1 MSGQQGGVPLD
12 LLLEDAQILDVELLC
27 TYSGWVGVRNGRFVR
42 VEEGRPPADVGALQR
57 RSLEGARVLPG
68 LVDSHMHIESSLV
81 TPRRFAELA
90 LVHGTTTVLA
100 DPHEVANVAGAPGIR
115 WMIEASRG
123 LALRVFHAVPSCVPA
138 TDHSIEWTAHT
149 IDVAALSEFTAEPD
163 VLALGEMMDYQ
174 AVLAGSERHRAL
186 LAAARRD
193 GLLLEGHIP
202 TLSGQELSE
211 YLSAGVTS
219 DHTLTRPAK
228 LREQLRKG
236 CAVMLQWKSLTAENL
251 DAVMALPDRSRIL
264 LITDDIEPTL
274 LLQGHLSSILQRAVE
289 LGMPEAEAVASAT
302 VRPARYLGLRHL
314 GMIAPGYEA
323 DFLVAGGPGP
333 WPPSEVYVA
342 GELVAQDGEYCG
354 PGAAVVSGGG
364 KRPEPGAGAG
374 PAAAAPAPPTA
385 APVPAPPTAAP
396 VPQQV
401 NPDWFRFD
409 VADGSYRVRT
419 VVVESTQTTK
429 THIGERELQFK
440 DGFPLLPAGD
450 DIAVACVV
458 ARDESSYAV
467 SLLEGS
473 GFGGG
478 AFASSFAHDSHN
490 FLAVGSSVAALRT
503 AGERVCHAGG
513 GVAVVSES
521 GGAAAFC
528 PLPVMG
534 LLSDEPVADVAQSL
548 AQVEQALRAR
558 GVKHE
563 RPFLLFSL
571 LSLSVSPLAKFSD
584 RGIVDTEH
592 RRVLTAFPGPAEETY
607 I

>member
-1 MSGQQGGVPLD
+1 MD
-12 LLLEDAQILDVELLC
+12 LLLEDAQILDVELLSY
-27 TYSGWVGVRNGRFVR
+27 YSGWVGVRDGRFAR
-42 VEEGRPPADVGALQR
+42 VEEGRPSADIVARTR
-57 RSLEGARVLPG
+57 RSLNGARVLPG
-68 LVDSHMHIESSLV
+68 LIDSHMHIESSLV

-123 LALRVFHAVPSCVPA
+123 LALRVFHAIPSCVPA
-138 TDHSIEWTAHT
+138 TEHSIEWTAHT
-149 IDVAALSEFTAEPD
+149 IDAAALAKFTAEPD

-174 AVLAGSERHRAL
+174 AVLAGSERHGAL
-186 LAAARRD
+186 LAAARQA

-202 TLSGQELSE
+202 TLSGEELSE

-251 DAVMALPDRSRIL
+251 ASVMALPDRSRIL

-274 LLQGHLSSILQRAVE
+274 LLQGHLSSIVQRAVE
-289 LGMPEAEAVASAT
+289 LGMPETEAVASAT

-323 DFLVAGGPGP
+323 DFLVSSGPGL

-354 PGAAVVSGGG
+354 PGAEAASGVG
-364 KRPEPGAGAG
+364 KEPGTGSAP
-374 PAAAAPAPPTA
+374 PAAASLPPAA
-385 APVPAPPTAAP
+385 APVPA
-396 VPQQV
+396 QV

-409 VADGSYRVRT
+409 VADGTHRVRT
-419 VVVESTQTTK
+419 VVVETTQTTK

-440 DGFPLLPAGD
+440 DGFPVLPAGD

-473 GFGGG
+473 GFSGG

-490 FLAVGSSVAALRT
+490 FLAVGSSVAALCA
-503 AGERVCHAGG
+503 AGSRVCSAGG
-513 GVAVVSES
+513 GVAVVAEPGSES
-521 GGAAAFC
+521 GTESEAESRSAGTSAFC

-534 LLSDEPVADVAQSL
+534 LLSDEPVAHVAQSL

-558 GVKHE
+558 GVRHE

-592 RRVLTAFPGPAEETY
+592 RRVLGTFLAPAE
-607 I
+607 

>member
-1 MSGQQGGVPLD
+1 MSSRESGASLD
-12 LLLEDAQILDVELLC
+12 LLLEDAQILDVELLSY
-27 TYSGWVGVRNGRFVR
+27 YSGWLGVRGGRFVR

-81 TPRRFAELA
+81 TPRRFAEQA

-115 WMIEASRG
+115 WMIDASRG

-138 TDHSIEWTAHT
+138 TEHSIEWTAHT
-149 IDVAALSEFTAEPD
+149 IDAAALSEFSAEAD

-202 TLSGQELSE
+202 TLSGEELSE
-211 YLSAGVTS
+211 YLSAGITS
-219 DHTLTRPAK
+219 DHTLTNPAK

-236 CAVMLQWKSLTAENL
+236 CAVMLQWKSLTNDVVA
-251 DAVMALPDRSRIL
+251 AVMELPDRSRVL

-274 LLQGHLSSILQRAVE
+274 LVKGHLSLILQRAVE
-289 LGMPEAEAVASAT
+289 LGLPEAEAVASAT
-302 VRPARYLGLRHL
+302 VRPARYLGLRHI
-314 GMIAPGYEA
+314 GMISPGYEA
-323 DFLVAGGPGP
+323 DFCVCAGPDFGPP
-333 WPPSEVYVA
+333 NEVYVA
-342 GELVAQDGEYCG
+342 GQLVARAGEYCG
-354 PGAAVVSGGG
+354 PAVETVAGVGSGPVP
-364 KRPEPGAGAG
+364 PETLDDGPGHG
-374 PAAAAPAPPTA
+374 PAHVPPG
-385 APVPAPPTAAP
+385 AAP
-396 VPQQV
+396 VPQHV
-401 NPDWFRFD
+401 NPDWFRFA
-409 VADGSYRVRT
+409 VADGTHRVRT
-419 VVVESTQTTK
+419 VVVESHQTSK
-429 THIGERELQFK
+429 TRIGERELEFK
-440 DGFPLLPAGD
+440 DGFPMLTAGD

-458 ARDESSYAV
+458 ARDESRYAV

-478 AFASSFAHDSHN
+478 AFATSFAHDSHN
-490 FLAVGSSVAALRT
+490 FLAVGSSGEALCAAGQL
-503 AGERVCHAGG
+503 VCTAGG
-513 GVAVVSES
+513 GIAVVAES
-521 GGAAAFC
+521 GGQDAFC
-528 PLPVMG
+528 ALPVMG
-534 LLSDEPVADVAQSL
+534 LLSDKPVPELSKSL
-548 AQVEQALRAR
+548 TEIEDALRAR
-558 GVKHE
+558 GVRHE

-592 RRVLTAFPGPAEETY
+592 RRVLDTILESTEE
-607 I
+607 ISI